1 MTVNGWLRRRRGHKQ
16 VLAAQ
21 TSTTPVVNAG
31 VTIADLRSAITR
43 LLDAAE
49 ARFGAELEL
58 PEDFYWNVSLVDAT
72 QIDDDPQND
81 MGSVADDIE
90 SVREFL
96 ARDASEYVSIWHE
109 ADHLAGVLRAI
120 ARLDLASG
128 K

>member
-1 MTVNGWLRRRRGHKQ
+1 M
-16 VLAAQ
+16 Q
-21 TSTTPVVNAG
+21 TSTTPAVNAG
-31 VTIADLRSAITR
+31 VAIADLRSAITK

-49 ARFGAELEL
+49 ARFGAELHF
-58 PEDFYWNVSLVDAT
+58 PEDLYWNVPLIDAT
-72 QIDDDPQND
+72 QIYDDPKND
-81 MGSVADDIE
+81 MGSVADDTE

-109 ADHLAGVLRAI
+109 ADHVAGVLRAI